1 MKRVFT
7 LLAIAVFGSLL
18 SFSVFAAGNSSKEIS
33 TALMHAHF
41 SAASTSL
48 DMAHTHLHHVLNCVV
63 GPKGKAFDAK
73 AMDPCKGMGNGALP
87 DAGMNRAVRRDLMKA
102 VRSAER
108 GLKTT
113 SLSAAHK
120 AADQTAAALK
130 AAESA
135 SK

>member
-1 MKRVFT
+1 MKRLFT
-7 LLAIAVFGSLL
+7 LFTVAVIGGLL

-41 SAASTSL
+41 SAKATSL
-48 DMAHTHLHHVLNCVV
+48 HMSHEHLHHVLNCVV
-63 GPKGKAFDAK
+63 GPKGRAFDPK

-102 VRSAER
+102 VRSAEN

-120 AADQTAAALK
+120 AADRTAAALK
-130 AAESA
+130 AAENA
-135 SK
+135 GK